1 MRDRDDHTNGSSS
14 QHPHSQPGA
23 ANGSGEHGHGPS
35 SSHQA
40 AKASGKARGKIDPE
54 AALSEGVTLSRRW
67 AGPGATIDIAIVG
80 RDLGALKDWRVLWGL
95 HHGGDGYTLL
105 PVVHTE
111 GKPHSISFTVPAV
124 ATPGMYVVQLEHGR
138 DYVRRVSFIVT
149 ASEPPLFSPFSILRT
164 EPASGTLRM
173 YQTYARYRS
182 HPDKAIEVMTDQM
195 KGYDTFFD
203 AMPDDPKFQEVLERN
218 LTPFEKRK
226 RFATWL
232 VTNQIKAEHE
242 E

>member
-35 SSHQA
+35 SAHQA
-40 AKASGKARGKIDPE
+40 AKASGKARGKIDP
-54 AALSEGVTLSRRW
+54 AAAATEGVTLSRRW
-67 AGPGATIDIAIVG
+67 AGPGATIEIAIAG
-80 RDLGALKDWRVLWGL
+80 RDVGSLADWRVLWGFQ
-95 HHGGDGYTLL
+95 HGGDGYTLL
-105 PVVHTE
+105 SVVPTE
-111 GKPHSISFTVPAV
+111 GKPHSISFTVPEV
-124 ATPGMYVVQLEHGR
+124 ATPGVYVVQLEHGT
-138 DYVRRVSFIVT
+138 DYRRRVPFIVT
-149 ASEPPLFSPFSILRT
+149 PSDPPLFSPFRILRT

-173 YQTYARYRS
+173 YQTYSRYRS
-182 HPDKAIEVMTDQM
+182 HPDKAIEIMADQM

-203 AMPDDPKFQEVLERN
+203 SMPDDPKFQEILEKN
-218 LTPFEKRK
+218 LTPLEKRT
-226 RFATWL
+226 RFASWL

>member
-1 MRDRDDHTNGSSS
+1 MRDRDNHTNGSSS

-35 SSHQA
+35 NAHQSP
-40 AKASGKARGKIDPE
+40 KASPKVRGKIDPE
-54 AALSEGVTLSRRW
+54 AAATEGVTLSRRW
-67 AGPGATIDIAIVG
+67 AGPGSAIDIAIAG
-80 RDLGALKDWRVLWGL
+80 RDVGPLKDWRVLWGF

-105 PVVHTE
+105 PVENTE
-111 GKPHSISFTVPAV
+111 GKPHGISFTVPSV
-124 ATPGMYVVQLEHGR
+124 ATPGVYVIQLEHGR
-138 DYVRRVSFIVT
+138 DYLRRVPFIVT
-149 ASEPPLFSPFSILRT
+149 AQDPPLFSPFRILRT

-173 YQTYARYRS
+173 YQTYCRYRS
-182 HPDKAIEVMTDQM
+182 HPDKAIEVMAEQM

-203 AMPDDPKFQEVLERN
+203 SMPDDPKFHEILERN

-226 RFATWL
+226 RFASWL